1 MERLKKVYT
10 RLAREHESK
19 RIAKQERDAWHADI
33 KQKSTELI
41 P

>member
-10 RLAREHESK
+10 RLVREHESK
-19 RIAKQERDAWHADI
+19 CTAKQESDAWHDDI